1 MSMGQARIS
10 KDAHF
15 DGKRSM
21 DRTNLF
27 PVNCAV
33 IGIAR
38 PLLYC
43 IAQ

>member
-10 KDAHF
+10 KDARF

-33 IGIAR
+33 MELHAPCYIA
-38 PLLYC
+38 
-43 IAQ
+43 